1 MNCQQIRTLLHAHH
15 DGELDVAHTLEFEQH
30 LADCPQCFAR
40 VRQLDSL
47 SGVLR
52 DESLR
57 HRAPADLAAK
67 LRAALPRPA
76 LGDQKVVPGWFGWWR
91 VGLAAAA
98 LVLACFTLNFQ
109 VFRKGEDPLVA
120 ELLSSHVRSLMA
132 THLTDVASTDQ
143 HTVKPWF
150 DGKLDFAPP
159 VKDLR
164 ESGFP
169 LIGGRLDYIATRPVA
184 ALVYG
189 RQKHF
194 INLFVWPQARPSG
207 TEEIR
212 ATESH
217 GYHFVQW
224 SGQGMNFW
232 AVSDLNE
239 KELTDFARLL
249 REK

>member
-15 DGELDVAHTLEFEQH
+15 DSELDVAHTLEFEEH

-40 VRQLDSL
+40 VRQLDTL
-47 SGVLR
+47 SSVLR

-57 HRAPADLAAK
+57 RRAPANLAAK
-67 LRAALPRPA
+67 LRAALPRPTPSE
-76 LGDQKVVPGWFGWWR
+76 QKMVPGWFGWWR

-98 LVLACFTLNFQ
+98 LVLACFILNLQFS
-109 VFRKGEDPLVA
+109 RKEDSLVA

-164 ESGFP
+164 ASGFP
-169 LIGGRLDYIATRPVA
+169 LVGGRLDYIAARPVA

-194 INLFVWPQARPSG
+194 INLFVWPQSPPSG
-207 TEEIR
+207 SESVQ

-239 KELTDFARLL
+239 KELTDFARLWQ
-249 REK
+249 EK